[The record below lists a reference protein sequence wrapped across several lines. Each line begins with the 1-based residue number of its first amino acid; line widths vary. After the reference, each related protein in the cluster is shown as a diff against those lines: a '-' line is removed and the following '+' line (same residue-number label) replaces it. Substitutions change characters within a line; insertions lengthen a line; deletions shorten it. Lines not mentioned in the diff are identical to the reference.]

1 MKYVCTA
8 CLKVLNEYRKVKYSI
23 AESR

>member
-1 MKYVCTA
+1 
-8 CLKVLNEYRKVKYSI
+8 VLNEYHKVKYSI

>member
-1 MKYVCTA
+1 VRTA
-8 CLKVLNEYRKVKYSI
+8 CLKVLNEYHKVKYSI